1 MKRNDRLRFMQ
12 IQPLPSQTFPPLP
25 HRQLHLSFY
34 PLFLVYCEYV
44 YVYAI
49 HYVSEKKFPLR
60 KSFYSSH
67 NSFFFS
73 PSLVHFS
80 SISSLLPVST
90 LDYWWFYLGLSFFF
104 LQFFVILLFFYSYSC
119 SILTCNFSFPPFYI
133 A

>member
-34 PLFLVYCEYV
+34 PLFLCILWIRVCIRYTLRKW
-44 YVYAI
+44 
-49 HYVSEKKFPLR
+49 KKFPLR

-104 LQFFVILLFFYSYSC
+104 LQFFAILLLFYSYSC